1 MNNSANENL
10 RELLAGFMDE
20 TAALQ
25 TAEDIEK
32 GEEILG
38 ANQSPQPDERVLA
51 EVKKTV
57 VAALRRRRSVVLQ
70 RRILGAAVAAAV
82 IVVSVMALM
91 RYGNLQNS
99 QQTMIIATSIPAR
112 VWEGPG
118 QRIALCRQ
126 RRVHVVP
133 GVDGVGT
140 LEDGSRVY
148 FTFARK
154 PWGSMCEGT
163 VAPRSGACRCPTG
176 WTTCRP
182 RPSPIPACRHGFR

>member
-20 TAALQ
+20 AAARQ

-57 VAALRRRRSVVLQ
+57 VAAVRRRRSVVLQ

-82 IVVSVMALM
+82 IVVSVLVLM
-91 RYGNLQNS
+91 RYSNSHNS
-99 QQTMIIATSIPAR
+99 QQTRIIATSIPAR
-112 VWEGPG
+112 VWEG
-118 QRIALCRQ
+118 ADDAD
-126 RRVHVVP
+126 V
-133 GVDGVGT
+133 
-140 LEDGSRVY
+140 
-148 FTFARK
+148 
-154 PWGSMCEGT
+154 T
-163 VAPRSGACRCPTG
+163 VLKAEIENIQSELSGAQSDSISTG
-176 WTTCRP
+176 GTNSAAGDLETELIEVNGDMWK
-182 RPSPIPACRHGFR
+182 G